1 MKPRT
6 TMVHRHRRPFRSA
19 GKADVTAT
27 GWEKAITRL
36 EGAYSPHT
44 LRGYRTDFGSFA
56 NWCAAHDQVAL
67 PTTPLVVASYLAA
80 ETARLKPS
88 TLKRKLAGIRKI
100 HRLHEHRDPT
110 DHFEVDLALRRARR
124 LKPQRPKQALGI
136 TASLRDQLMAAC
148 NDDLTGLRDRALI
161 AVGFDTL
168 CRRGEIVALQ
178 AEDLEPN
185 HFGALSILVRRA
197 KNDPEGT
204 GRIAHLSSPTVK
216 VVEAWLSAARITS
229 GPLFRPIYCNIPIDR
244 HLTPM
249 TVTRVLKKLAASA
262 QLDATTVEKI
272 SGHSLRVG
280 AAQQLVMNGVQLLP
294 IMRAGGWRS
303 MNIVARYIENVDVN
317 VWG

>member
-1 MKPRT
+1 VP
-6 TMVHRHRRPFRSA
+6 
-19 GKADVTAT
+19 
-27 GWEKAITRL
+27 
-36 EGAYSPHT
+36 
-44 LRGYRTDFGSFA
+44 
-56 NWCAAHDQVAL
+56 L
-67 PTTPLVVASYLAA
+67 PTTPLIIASYLAA

-88 TLKRKLAGIRKI
+88 TLKRKLAGIRKV
-100 HRLHEHRDPT
+100 HRLLDHRDPT
-110 DHFEVDLALRRARR
+110 DHVEVDLALRRARR

-136 TASLRDQLMAAC
+136 TANLRDQLMGAC
-148 NDDLTGLRDRALI
+148 GSDLTGLRDRALI

-168 CRRGEIVALQ
+168 CRRGEIVALR

-204 GRIAHLSSPTVK
+204 GRIAHLSVATVT
-216 VVEAWLSAARITS
+216 VVGEWLSAAGITS
-229 GPLFRPIYCNIPIDR
+229 GPLFRPIYCNIPIHR
-244 HLTPM
+244 HLSPM
-249 TVTRVLKKLAASA
+249 TVTRVLKKLAAGA
-262 QLDATTVEKI
+262 QFDAITVEKI

-303 MNIVARYIENVDVN
+303 MNVVARYIENVDVN

>member
-1 MKPRT
+1 MKSRT
-6 TMVHRHRRPFRSA
+6 TMVHRHRRPSHSSDRMGA
-19 GKADVTAT
+19 APG
-27 GWEKAITRL
+27 GWENAIARL

-44 LRGYRTDFGSFA
+44 LRSYRTDFRSFA
-56 NWCAAHDQVAL
+56 NWCETHDQVPL
-67 PTTPLVVASYLAA
+67 PTTPLIIASYLAA

-88 TLKRKLAGIRKI
+88 TLKRKLAGIRKV
-100 HRLHEHRDPT
+100 HRLLDHVDPT
-110 DHFEVDLALRRARR
+110 DHVEVDLALRRARR
-124 LKPQRPKQALGI
+124 LKPQRPKQALGV
-136 TASLRDQLMAAC
+136 TAALRDQLMAAC
-148 NDDLTGLRDRALI
+148 DSDLTGLRDRALI

-168 CRRGEIVALQ
+168 CRRGEIVALR

-197 KNDPEGT
+197 KNDPEGA
-204 GRIAHLSSPTVK
+204 GRIAHLSAPTVA
-216 VVEAWLSAARITS
+216 VVEEWLTAARITA

-249 TVTRVLKKLAASA
+249 TVTRVLKKLAAGA
-262 QLDATTVEKI
+262 QLDPATVEKI